1 MAISGDV
8 KALIQANNGN
18 VLAGSGSSARIY
30 VSTDNGQTFSL
41 VTTLG
46 SASDSVNA
54 FAKVSST
61 GYLLA
66 AVSGSATASGIWR
79 STDNGASWT
88 RVKTHPDGTGY
99 LDITAIQSGSK
110 LVAVGH
116 LVTSG
121 LNSPVIYSPD
131 QGNTWQEVSVSY
143 YNQKHLSTAAYS
155 DGVLFTQYPGEAY
168 GNVYAFYGTDTYYT
182 SLGGVRITTPAQA
195 AGFSTVGGG
204 AGNGGLDM
212 VSFSIK
218 DGTGL
223 YRRRALWA
231 VKSHLNTNDTEIW
244 QWPASPTGP
253 YSFAKITTIDS
264 ERFNVLYV
272 DPAFVYTAIGAERTI
287 WAGANG
293 KIFVSYNS
301 GLTWALST
309 DAPVGQIYSFVRTTS
324 GALIAGGAS
333 GEIFLFDGSG
343 SEGGG
348 GEDPEE
354 PEEPSETEATSR
366 SLGRSATCEN
376 EVYVS
381 NKFSFS
387 NVTHIFYYN
396 GSTYDNLQFE
406 DVPPYTLFGATPAT
420 GRIMYFGSLADDA
433 NVPGGPFSNLVF
445 DITQI
450 SQDITI
456 VWEYCNNG
464 TTNNWTTLTVND
476 TSDQFKLEGV
486 HSIHWKTPL
495 DWEANTVNGV
505 EAFWVRARISAVG
518 SSPIGPI
525 HDNRYIYTVNLPYVE
540 VAESQVKGNLPAAAK
555 IHWYNQ
561 GEAANGALGLDADR
575 VLCGLRSTNRGTNF
589 NAYLNISDEQNL
601 FGISLVAGTGATFGE
616 FIGAPTKRSLTV
628 SYSSSG
634 DLNTWKDVAT
644 FTISS
649 SIARE
654 YYGFFRAFLRVT
666 KAGANQDWQ
675 FRIRA
680 AFGSG
685 GGVSDSQSAFV
696 TGAASW
702 ELLDLGLV
710 TIPAIQSV
718 FTTQCLSDELTIK
731 IQGKASATSSAVSL
745 YDLILI
751 PTDEWAI
758 DTYAVDPSAN
768 SSSKMLGGDFMEIDS
783 ISNPKVSITTYNR
796 NPARQIISRYQ
807 STHNGP
813 AILQANNRQ
822 RLWFLIANYET
833 YWQSLPEVAGS
844 VQVFKQQHYLGPR
857 GTQ

>member
-1 MAISGDV
+1 MAITGSV
-8 KALIQANNGN
+8 KALIQANNGD

-30 VSTDNGQTFSL
+30 RSTDNGQNFSL
-41 VTTLG
+41 VIALG

-54 FAKVSST
+54 FARVNSS

-79 STDNGASWT
+79 STDHGATWT
-88 RVKTHPDGTGY
+88 KVKTHPDTTGY
-99 LDITAIQSGSK
+99 LDITAIQSGSR
-110 LVAVGH
+110 LVAVG
-116 LVTSG
+116 LPTSSS
-121 LNSPVIYSPD
+121 LNSPVIYSSN
-131 QGNTWQEVSVSY
+131 QGSTWQEVSLSY
-143 YNQKHLSTAAYS
+143 FNQTHLSVAAYS

-182 SLGGVRITTPAQA
+182 AQGGVRSASPATA

-212 VSFSIK
+212 VSFLIK
-218 DGTGL
+218 DGTGQ

-231 VKSHLNTNDTEIW
+231 VKSHLDVTDTEVW

-253 YSFAKITTIDS
+253 YSFAKITTIDANL
-264 ERFNVLYV
+264 FNVMYV
-272 DPAFVYTAIGAERTI
+272 DPAFVYTSIGAERTI

-301 GLTWALST
+301 GLTWSLAT
-309 DAPVGQIYSFVRTTS
+309 DAPTGQIYSFVRTTS

-333 GEIFLFDGSG
+333 GEIFLFDGGG

-348 GEDPEE
+348 DDDEDPEE
-354 PEEPSETEATSR
+354 PTEAESTSR
-366 SLGRSATCEN
+366 FLGRSATCDN

-387 NVTHIFYYN
+387 NITHIFYYN

-406 DVPPYTLFGATPAT
+406 DVPPYLLFGATPAA
-420 GRIMYFGSLADDA
+420 GRIAYFGSLSNDS

-445 DITQI
+445 DISQI
-450 SQDITI
+450 AEDTTF
-456 VWEYCNNG
+456 VWEYWNG
-464 TTNNWTTLTVND
+464 SAWTTLTVND
-476 TSDQFKLEGV
+476 TSDQFKLLGV
-486 HSIHWKTPL
+486 HSIHWKIPAAWAT
-495 DWEANTVNGV
+495 NTVNSIT
-505 EAFWVRARISAVG
+505 AFWVRARVSAVG
-518 SSPIGPI
+518 SSPVGPI
-525 HDNRYIYTVNLPYVE
+525 HANRYIYTTNLPYVE
-540 VAESQVKGNLPAAAK
+540 IDSVQIKGDIPAAAK

-561 GEAANGALGLDADR
+561 AETSGGALGLDADR
-575 VLCGLRSTNRGTNF
+575 VLCGLRSVDRGNSF
-589 NAYLNISDEQNL
+589 SPYLNISDEQSL
-601 FGISLVAGTGATFGE
+601 FGISAAAGDQATFGDSLA
-616 FIGAPTKRSLTV
+616 APTNRALTV
-628 SYSSSG
+628 SYSSGG
-634 DLNTWKDVAT
+634 DLNIWKDIAT
-644 FTISS
+644 FTIDS

-654 YYGFFRAFLRVT
+654 YYGYFRVFLRVS

-675 FRIRA
+675 FRVRA

-685 GGVSDSQSAFV
+685 GGVSDTKAIYP
-696 TGAASW
+696 TGSASW
-702 ELLDLGLV
+702 EVLDLGTV
-710 TIPAIQSV
+710 VIPAIQSV
-718 FTTQCLSDELTIK
+718 FTTQCLCDSLTVK
-731 IQGKASATSSAVSL
+731 VQGRASATSSAVTL

-768 SSSKMLGGDFMEIDS
+768 STAKMLGGDFLEVDS
-783 ISNPKVSITTYNR
+783 VSNPKVAITTYNR

-822 RLWFLIANYET
+822 RLWFMVMNYET
-833 YWQSLPEVAGS
+833 YWQSLPEVTGS
-844 VQVFKQQHYLGPR
+844 VQVFKRQHYLGPR
-857 GTQ
+857 GKE